1 MKLTC
6 DRESLVTALA
16 RACRV
21 ASARSAV
28 RILGAVRLAAG
39 EDILCV
45 TATDLELTV
54 STSFGVPSAEVG
66 VAVVPARPL
75 LAVVQ
80 AIDGDRVELVASGTT
95 LEIRTNDSTFCL
107 NTLPPDDFP
116 EPPTLAGATELELH
130 SELLRETVG
139 RMVRVASTDHS
150 RPVYT
155 GVRLTAEGRNLTLVA
170 TDGYRLA
177 TASAE
182 LREPVEG
189 FDVLVPA
196 RVLAEV
202 VKLAAGVTHVGV
214 QLTANLIGF
223 TAPGCALVARTLEGR
238 PQDHERILD
247 APFAFRA
254 GVPRAPLLRAVDRAA
269 LLADRGGAV
278 ELRFA
283 NDEILVRAR
292 SAELGRAEERVAL
305 AEAGPT
311 LRIGFN
317 SRYLRDGLD
326 LVGGENVWLEM
337 NDGLRP
343 IVIHGASDEFRYL
356 VAPLR
361 LPESG

>member
-1 MKLTC
+1 MRTT
-6 DRESLVTALA
+6 ET
-16 RACRV
+16 
-21 ASARSAV
+21 
-28 RILGAVRLAAG
+28 
-39 EDILCV
+39 
-45 TATDLELTV
+45 
-54 STSFGVPSAEVG
+54 G

-80 AIDGDRVELVASGTT
+80 AIDGERVELSASGTT
-95 LEIRTNDSTFCL
+95 LEIHAGDSTFCL
-107 NTLPPDDFP
+107 NTMPPDDFP
-116 EPPTLAGATELELH
+116 EAPALGDATELELD
-130 SELLRETVG
+130 SELLRDTVG

-155 GVRLTAEGRNLTLVA
+155 GVRLTAEERSLTLVA

-177 TASAE
+177 TARVE
-182 LREPVEG
+182 LRDPVEA

-202 VKLAAGVTHVGV
+202 VRLAAGTTHVDV
-214 QLTANLIGF
+214 QLTANLIRF
-223 TAPGCALVARTLEGR
+223 AVPGCALVARTLEGR

-254 GVPRAPLLRAVDRAA
+254 GVPRATLLRAVDRAA

-278 ELRFA
+278 ELRFD

-305 AEAGPT
+305 AETGPT

-326 LVGGENVWLEM
+326 LVAGENVWLEM

-361 LPESG
+361 LPESI

>member
-1 MKLTC
+1 VRLAC
-6 DRESLVTALA
+6 DRESLVTVLA

-21 ASARSAV
+21 ATTRPAV
-28 RILGAVRLAAG
+28 RILGAVRLVAV
-39 EDILCV
+39 DDVLRV

-54 STSFGVPSAEVG
+54 SSELDVRGAEAG
-66 VAVVPARPL
+66 VAVVPGRPL

-80 AIDGDRVELVASGTT
+80 AIDGELVELVANGTT
-95 LEIRTNDSTFCL
+95 LEIRSGDSTFCL
-107 NTLPPDDFP
+107 NTMPPEDFP
-116 EPPTLAGATELELH
+116 EPPALGDAIELELD
-130 SELLRETVG
+130 SELLRDTVG

-155 GVRLTAEGRNLTLVA
+155 GVRLTAEGTCLTLVA

-177 TASAE
+177 TATAE
-182 LREPVEG
+182 LREPAEA

-202 VKLAAGVTHVGV
+202 VKLAAGATRVGV
-214 QLTANLIGF
+214 QLTASLIGF

-238 PQDHERILD
+238 PQDHARILD

-254 GVPRAPLLRAVDRAA
+254 GVPRATLLRAVDRAA

-278 ELRFA
+278 ELRFDS
-283 NDEILVRAR
+283 DEILVRAR

-305 AEAGPT
+305 AETGPT

-326 LVGGENVWLEM
+326 LVSGEKVWLEM

-361 LPESG
+361 LPESI